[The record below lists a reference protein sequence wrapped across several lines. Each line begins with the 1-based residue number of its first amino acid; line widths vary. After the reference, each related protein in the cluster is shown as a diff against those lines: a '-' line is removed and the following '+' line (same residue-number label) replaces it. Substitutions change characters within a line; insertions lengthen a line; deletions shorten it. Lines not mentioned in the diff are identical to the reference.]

1 MQRKSGVFWERFLSG
16 KTQRIMS
23 EQGGECIESNM
34 KPYMDDY
41 QSTVDGVL
49 QRQKALL
56 AEFSSL
62 IDGLSTEIG

>member
-1 MQRKSGVFWERFLSG
+1 
-16 KTQRIMS
+16 MS

-49 QRQKALL
+49 A
-56 AEFSSL
+56 ATEGSSC
-62 IDGLSTEIG
+62 